1 MFAVDELTPCFV
13 TPIDLAFTVP
23 TSDEAAKDEHT
34 TETRSIHMRVV
45 SGEDGQ
51 VEQTFYMPLERE
63 PIMIRF
69 DPDGWLLNTLNF
81 ERPTR
86 MLRYQL
92 EHDPDILGR
101 IEAAEALG
109 EVADDESIEALKSTL
124 LTDPFWGVRNAAA
137 TALGV
142 IGNRKAQDV
151 LLQAF
156 QELDPTQFSR
166 VRAALARTLGK
177 YQAPA
182 QAELAERS
190 AQALSALLEKGDIS
204 YVVESAAAGSLG
216 RTRVSGSVDQLL
228 KLIDRPSWMNM
239 LQRAIFSGLAASGED
254 RVVESITAYLGATHT
269 IDARSEANHPTMR
282 SAAAS
287 GMLTL
292 GENQYLYG
300 EEARQRAVTALI
312 QAVEHD
318 TWDPV
323 RAISARALM
332 SLGEKRAINV
342 LERVAPHEL
351 ESHVQRNM
359 RVAVDALRTA
369 NKTDEQLK
377 QLRKDLD
384 QVREE
389 NRKQKEQLASLEAR
403 VK

>member
-1 MFAVDELTPCFV
+1 
-13 TPIDLAFTVP
+13 
-23 TSDEAAKDEHT
+23 
-34 TETRSIHMRVV
+34 
-45 SGEDGQ
+45 
-51 VEQTFYMPLERE
+51 
-63 PIMIRF
+63 
-69 DPDGWLLNTLNF
+69 
-81 ERPTR
+81 
-86 MLRYQL
+86 
-92 EHDPDILGR
+92 
-101 IEAAEALG
+101 
-109 EVADDESIEALKSTL
+109 
-124 LTDPFWGVRNAAA
+124 
-137 TALGV
+137 
-142 IGNRKAQDV
+142 
-151 LLQAF
+151 
-156 QELDPTQFSR
+156 
-166 VRAALARTLGK
+166 
-177 YQAPA
+177 
-182 QAELAERS
+182 
-190 AQALSALLEKGDIS
+190 
-204 YVVESAAAGSLG
+204 
-216 RTRVSGSVDQLL
+216 
-228 KLIDRPSWMNM
+228 MNM

-254 RVVESITAYLGATHT
+254 RVVEPITAYLGATHI
-269 IDARSEANHPTMR
+269 IDGRSEANHPTMR

-287 GMLTL
+287 GMWTL

-342 LERVAPHEL
+342 LERIAPHEL

-359 RVAVDALRTA
+359 RVAADALRTA